1 MGKGGRKKARFL
13 RKVATFMKLR
23 MIDRATRETDEV
35 DDDFKSAIDMF
46 SCLRHY
52 FYRSKRYIFRRSR
65 YRKRSDEAFT
75 DDLES
80 SDNEESQK
88 QSFLSDDEF
97 LQKYRMSRSSF
108 HTLVELIED
117 HPVFKQGKRG
127 PPQAP
132 PAHQLMVL
140 LKYLGTQ
147 GSGGSNPDLRNLF
160 RFGRGSSDLYKQ
172 RACDAILSLSDVY
185 YTWPDEEEKKRI
197 SERIRRKYGIPNC
210 VMIADGTLHEL
221 AFKPQTDDWAD

>member
-1 MGKGGRKKARFL
+1 
-13 RKVATFMKLR
+13 MKLR

-46 SCLRHY
+46 FCLCHY

-75 DDLES
+75 DDLEC
-80 SDNEESQK
+80 SDNEESGK

-117 HPVFKQGKRG
+117 HPVISTKIPEQLEIQYEQIKFSQKASFFCTRRYCIMKGN
-127 PPQAP
+127 PPTFLY
-132 PAHQLMVL
+132 HC
-140 LKYLGTQ
+140 
-147 GSGGSNPDLRNLF
+147 
-160 RFGRGSSDLYKQ
+160 SS
-172 RACDAILSLSDVY
+172 
-185 YTWPDEEEKKRI
+185 
-197 SERIRRKYGIPNC
+197 IP
-210 VMIADGTLHEL
+210 L
-221 AFKPQTDDWAD
+221 